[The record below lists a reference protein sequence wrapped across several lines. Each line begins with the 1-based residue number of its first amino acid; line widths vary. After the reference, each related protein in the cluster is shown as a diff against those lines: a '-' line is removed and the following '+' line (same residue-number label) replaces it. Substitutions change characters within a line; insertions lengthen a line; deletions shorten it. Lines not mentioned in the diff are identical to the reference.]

1 MTEHIGF
8 IGTGNMGLPMAR
20 NLLRAGC
27 ALRVYD
33 LNEEQVAPLVALGA
47 QRVNSPREV
56 VEAGGI
62 VITMVP
68 DDTALERVVLG
79 KEGILLELEG
89 GGIHLCMSTIS
100 PGFAAELTRVYAG
113 QHSTYLAA
121 TVFGGPAEAAA
132 GRLAILLA
140 GPHAAKARVQS
151 LLQVLGQRIF
161 DFGEH
166 APAANV
172 VTLAATLLIASA
184 LEAIAEATTLVEKHG
199 VERSRFIDLL
209 GLTLFNCPVYTG
221 YGSMIA
227 QHRYLPAL
235 LRMPLGL
242 KDMQLCPETARQVHV
257 PVPLAHLVSDRLQ
270 AAINRGREAL
280 DWSGLALSVSE
291 EAGLP
296 VGRGRQG
303 LINAS
308 A

>member
-1 MTEHIGF
+1 MAEHIGF

-33 LNEEQVAPLVALGA
+33 LNQEQVAPLVALGA
-47 QRVNSPREV
+47 QRVNSPRET

-68 DDTALERVVLG
+68 DDASLERVVLG

-100 PGFAAELTRVYAG
+100 PGFAAELARVYAG
-113 QHSTYLAA
+113 QNSTYLAA
-121 TVFGGPAEAAA
+121 PVFGRPDMAAA
-132 GRLAILLA
+132 GKLAIFLA
-140 GPHAAKARVQS
+140 GPHAAKARVQP
-151 LLQVLGQRIF
+151 LVQVLGQRIF
-161 DFGEH
+161 DFGEE
-166 APAANV
+166 AAAAHV
-172 VTLAATLLIASA
+172 VTLAATFLIASA
-184 LEAIAEATTLVEKHG
+184 LEAMAEATALVEKHG
-199 VERSRFIDLL
+199 VERSQFIDML

-221 YGSMIA
+221 YGPMIA

-242 KDMQLCPETARQVHV
+242 KDMQLCLETARQSHV
-257 PVPLAHLVSDRLQ
+257 PVPLAHLISDRLQ
-270 AAINRGREAL
+270 VAINRGREAL

-291 EAGLP
+291 EAGLA
-296 VGRGRQG
+296 VEHGRQG
-303 LINAS
+303 LTGA
-308 A
+308 

>member
-20 NLLRAGC
+20 NLLRAGF

-33 LNEEQVAPLVALGA
+33 LSEEQVTPLVALGA

-89 GGIHLCMSTIS
+89 GGIHLCMSTVS

-113 QHSTYLAA
+113 QHSTYLSAP
-121 TVFGGPAEAAA
+121 VFGRPDVAAA
-132 GRLAILLA
+132 GKLAIFLA
-140 GPHAAKARVQS
+140 GPHAAKARVQP
-151 LLQVLGQRIF
+151 LLQVLGQRLF
-161 DFGEH
+161 DFGEE
-166 APAANV
+166 ASAANV
-172 VTLAATLLIASA
+172 VKLAANFLIAAA
-184 LEAIAEATTLVEKHG
+184 LEAMAEATTLVEKQG
-199 VERSRFIDLL
+199 VERSQFIDML

-221 YGSMIA
+221 YGPMIA
-227 QHRYLPAL
+227 RHHYLPAL
-235 LRMPLGL
+235 FRMPLGL
-242 KDMQLCPETARQVHV
+242 KDMQLCLETARQAHV

-270 AAINRGREAL
+270 AAINRGWEAL
-280 DWSGLALSVSE
+280 DWSGLALHVSE
-291 EAGLP
+291 EAGLS
-296 VGRGRQG
+296 VERGRQG
-303 LINAS
+303 PTNAS